1 MKIIISLHY
10 IIVLFSLFLSYILLL
25 SICFSGQTEHRHKD
39 GKVEIYFPN
48 GTVRITNPN
57 REEQEGIKE
66 EWKYADGSNAIQMTN
81 GERILMLPN
90 GQREIHANG
99 HKRREYPDGTVKI
112 VYPDG
117 STETRYSNGRVRLKN
132 KDGKLIMDS
141 ETISI

>member
-1 MKIIISLHY
+1 MNCISQNQSDELTQIQIY
-10 IIVLFSLFLSYILLL
+10 SYI
-25 SICFSGQTEHRHKD
+25 FRGQTEHRYKN
-39 GKVEIYFPN
+39 GTVEVHFPN
-48 GTVRITNPN
+48 RSVRITNPA
-57 REEQEGIKE
+57 REQKEGIKE
-66 EWKYADGSNAIQMTN
+66 EWKYADGSNAVQLTN

-117 STETRYSNGRVRLKN
+117 SQETRYSNGRVRLKN